1 MTLDNNSLCGIVP
14 CIGGWLTASR
24 SSTQEVP
31 VARFPLP
38 VVTTKNVSSY
48 GHMHSG
54 GENIAPGEDRIT
66 GLLCN
71 SASWP
76 AATPCP
82 QGRSFLFVCVKPV
95 GFQCSDKE
103 EEEAASH
110 SPRPHFFI
118 FVVKRCLHSTHTRC
132 SQWQQECPFTLQN
145 NPLPSSVLVLCT
157 FSIFAFLF

>member
-1 MTLDNNSLCGIVP
+1 MWDSPVHWRVVNSIPVFYPRG
-14 CIGGWLTASR
+14 A
-24 SSTQEVP
+24 SST
-31 VARFPLP
+31 FPLTSCDNQKCLQLWP
-38 VVTTKNVSSY
+38 
-48 GHMHSG
+48 HALCR
-54 GENIAPGEDRIT
+54 ENIAPGEDRIT